1 VNATPDSPISSSD
14 PSGLT
19 DAAGNDTSGAQAP
32 VVGGSAAD
40 ASSNGARALIRTLVD
55 SGVDVCFTNPGTSEM
70 HFVAALDEV
79 PEMRAVL
86 GLFEGVVTG
95 AADGYARMAGRPAAT
110 LLHLGSG
117 LGNGLANLHNAR
129 RARTPIVNIVGD
141 HATYHKRYDAPLDSD
156 IESIARGVSSWI
168 RTSATPGEVATD
180 AAEAVAAARGPAG
193 QVATLILPAD
203 ASWGEAPDGPAAP
216 VASRPP
222 SAPDDAAISAI
233 VEALTSGHP
242 TMIMVGGRVAADPD
256 MLATVA
262 AIAGT
267 HGARMLCETFPARL
281 ARGAGRVP
289 VDRLS
294 YLAEF
299 AQMQLDGSE
308 HLVMVD
314 AKSPVSFFA
323 YPDKASDLVPIGCQ
337 VHHLVAPDGD
347 AAAAVA
353 ALVDALGSDLVPAVV
368 QELSAPLPPTGDLTA
383 ESLAAAIGATLREGT
398 IVVDEGNTSGLF
410 LAGKT
415 AAAPAHDLLCL
426 TGGAIGIGLP
436 LATGAAVACPDRP
449 VLCVESD
456 GSTMYTAQALWTQA
470 HEHLNVTT
478 VVCNNRSYAVLN
490 MELGRV
496 GAGMGGPRARAM
508 FDLSEP
514 PLDFVALATA
524 CGVDAV
530 RATTADELVAALRR
544 SQDTPGPHLIEAIV
558 PPVV

>member
-1 VNATPDSPISSSD
+1 MSTNPDSPSQSPVED
-14 PSGLT
+14 T
-19 DAAGNDTSGAQAP
+19 DAP
-32 VVGGSAAD
+32 VVGGPAAD

-70 HFVAALDEV
+70 HFIAALDEV

-95 AADGYARMAGRPAAT
+95 AADGYTRMAGRPAAT

-129 RARTPIVNIVGD
+129 RARTPVVNIVGD

-168 RTSATPGEVATD
+168 RTSSTPDQVASD
-180 AAEAVAAARGPAG
+180 AAEAVAAASGPPG

-216 VASRPP
+216 VARRDA
-222 SAPDDAAISAI
+222 SAPDPATIAGIIDA
-233 VEALTSGHP
+233 LGSGRP
-242 TMIMVGGRVAADPD
+242 TMVLVGGRATADPD
-256 MLATVA
+256 VLAAVA
-262 AIAGT
+262 AVAT
-267 HGARMLCETFPARL
+267 AHGARLLCETFPARL

-299 AQMQLDGSE
+299 AQMQLEGVE
-308 HLVMVD
+308 HLVLVD
-314 AKSPVSFFA
+314 ARSPVSFFA
-323 YPDKASDLVPIGCQ
+323 YPEKASDLTPVGCE
-337 VHHLVAPDGD
+337 VHNLVAPDGD

-353 ALVDALGSDLVPAVV
+353 ALVTALGSDIETAPV
-368 QELSAPLPPTGDLTA
+368 QELAPPMIPTGDLTA
-383 ESLAAAIGATLREGT
+383 ESLAAAIGATLREHT

-410 LAGKT
+410 LAGHT
-415 AAAPAHDLLCL
+415 AGAPAHDLLCL

-470 HEHLNVTT
+470 REQLDVTT

-496 GAGMGGPRARAM
+496 GAGTGGPRARAM

-530 RATTADELVAALRR
+530 RATTADELVAALLR
-544 SQDTPGPHLIEAIV
+544 SQDTPGPHLIEAVV